1 MKPGWTRSAEF
12 NVPVQNTSGQAV
24 AEKIGTGTAH
34 WQSKK
39 LVSRLLVLLVFA
51 LSALYMARELK
62 RGLVPWDEGVL
73 AESAER
79 VLHGELP
86 HRDYHELYTGGLS
99 ELNAVAF
106 RAFGTNLVSMRYML
120 FLFLLAWVPASY
132 YVASRFVS
140 APVAGAVTL
149 LAVAWGP
156 PNYSAAMPSW
166 YNLFFATFGLAA
178 LLRYVE
184 VQSRRWLIVAGICGG
199 ISILFKMTG
208 LYFVAAALLFLA
220 FREQMVRSTRPA
232 HRSEAVWY
240 RVFLVLSVFSY
251 EALLLVLLRMQAN
264 VATYLYFWLP
274 NFALGATIVWYEFYM
289 GANHGRRFSFLFRE
303 LALFGAGVALPVAAF
318 LTPYVLTGSL
328 SQFFTGLLTQ
338 PRGMLLS
345 GSLKPLVRWF
355 FEGSVVNLLLIGVLR
370 ITRSIT
376 APRLWE
382 AVLLGTP
389 PALLIPFVLL
399 LAHQARGFY
408 QLVWSTIW
416 VLAPFVVTLGVWMLV
431 RRSRLDRLKSVQRQ
445 RLFLILSVTACCSLI
460 QFPYSAPVY
469 FCYVAPLVLLSATAV
484 VSLMD
489 PPPRLA
495 ISLMMCFCFLYAVF
509 ELTPGFVGNLGV
521 QYAPDMQTVRL
532 SLPRVGG
539 LLVFPGTAHDYEEL
553 NGLIQQHARGEYI
566 LAAPNCP
573 EIYFLYG
580 FRSPNRNFSVFSDD
594 FGQSPEGVLMALQ
607 KHHINLVVLN
617 HVDYMFVQP
626 VSNDLHSALEQEFP
640 NHAQIGLYEV
650 RWKPEP

>member
-1 MKPGWTRSAEF
+1 MSDTGELSGAVSTIDDLGGHSQPAEAA
-12 NVPVQNTSGQAV
+12 S
-24 AEKIGTGTAH
+24 
-34 WQSKK
+34 S
-39 LVSRLLVLLVFA
+39 SRIRFWFALVLV

-86 HRDYHELYTGGLS
+86 HRDYHEIYTGGLS
-99 ELNAVAF
+99 YLNAAAF
-106 RAFGTNLVSMRYML
+106 RAFGTNLASMRYML

-132 YVASRFVS
+132 YVATRFVS
-140 APVAGAVTL
+140 APVASAVTL

-166 YNLFFATFGLAA
+166 YNLFFATFGLVA
-178 LLRYVE
+178 LLRYIE
-184 VQSRRWLIVAGICGG
+184 VQSRRWLVVAGICGG
-199 ISILFKMTG
+199 VSFLFKMTG
-208 LYFVAAALLFLA
+208 LYFVAGTLLFLA
-220 FREQMVRSTRPA
+220 FREQMSRNTKSAQRN
-232 HRSEAVWY
+232 EIVWY
-240 RVFLVLSVFSY
+240 RVFLVLSVFTY
-251 EALLLVLLRMQAN
+251 EALLLALLRMQAN
-264 VATYLYFWLP
+264 LATYLYFWLP
-274 NFALGATIVWYEFYM
+274 NLALGATIISYEFYV
-289 GANHGRRFSFLFRE
+289 GGNNGRRFSFLFRE
-303 LALFGAGVALPVAAF
+303 LAFFGAGAALPIAVF

-345 GSLKPLVRWF
+345 GSLKPVVQWF

-370 ITRSIT
+370 ITRSIA

-382 AVLLGTP
+382 AVLLGAP

-416 VLAPFVVTLGVWMLV
+416 VLAPFVVTLGVGMLAH
-431 RRSRLDRLKSVQRQ
+431 RSRLDRLKSVQRQ

-469 FCYVAPLVLLSATAV
+469 FCYVAPLVLWSATAV

-521 QYAPDMQTVRL
+521 EYAPDMQTVRL

-539 LLVFPGTAHDYEEL
+539 LLVSPGMAREYEEL
-553 NGLIQQHARGEYI
+553 GALIREHARGEYI
-566 LAAPNCP
+566 LAASNCP
-573 EIYFLYG
+573 EVYFLSG
-580 FRSPNRNFSVFSDD
+580 LRSPNHNFLVFSDD
-594 FGQSPEGVLMALQ
+594 SKQVPEGVLTTLQ
-607 KHHINLVVLN
+607 AHHINLVVLN
-617 HVDYMFVQP
+617 HVDYMFVQ
-626 VSNDLHSALEQEFP
+626 VASNDLRTRLEQEFP
-640 NHAQIGLYEV
+640 NHTQIGLYEV
-650 RWKPEP
+650 RWKP